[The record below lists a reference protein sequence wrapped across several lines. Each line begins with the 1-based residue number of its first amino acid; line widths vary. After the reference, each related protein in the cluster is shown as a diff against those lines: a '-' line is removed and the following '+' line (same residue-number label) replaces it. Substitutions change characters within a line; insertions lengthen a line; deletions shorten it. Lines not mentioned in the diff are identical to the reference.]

1 MIPPHPA
8 LSIALGAYEV
18 DLLDLVS
25 GYQVFQNDG
34 RRVEPYLIEEITN
47 AHGDRLYRHDPS
59 AASQVY
65 DVGRSREMVE
75 MMQGVV
81 SHGTGKRAALD
92 RPAAGKTGTSQD
104 WRDAWFVGFTP
115 DWIAGVWVGN
125 DRAQPMAK
133 VAGGDL
139 PSEIW
144 RRFMLAAHQGLPS
157 RDFAAPQ
164 GAPSPNQM
172 VAADRTQTQARSPDI
187 DERTESGQD
196 RADQPETGPDERSDD
211 PASIDPRHATF
222 YSGLADDFGRVA
234 QGEDP
239 Q

>member
-1 MIPPHPA
+1 M
-8 LSIALGAYEV
+8 
-18 DLLDLVS
+18 
-25 GYQVFQNDG
+25 
-34 RRVEPYLIEEITN
+34 EPYLIEEITN

-144 RRFMLAAHQGLPS
+144 RRFMLAAEDGAVYRVRTPRLPI
-157 RDFAAPQ
+157 AVN
-164 GAPSPNQM
+164 GAGDC
-172 VAADRTQTQARSPDI
+172 VAALFLVHRARTGSAAAALGAAAASVHGLLRRTLEAGSREILTVEAQ
-187 DERTESGQD
+187 DEFVAPG
-196 RADQPETGPDERSDD
+196 ETFPVE
-211 PASIDPRHATF
+211 A
-222 YSGLADDFGRVA
+222 V
-234 QGEDP
+234 
-239 Q
+239 